1 MADVSKIYDTNSGV
15 WRDVADTQARKNILY
30 FSSSGNNAMTV
41 NVGSNTQI
49 GRIPASGTNSL
60 ITTDT
65 VVLSCVFAD
74 PSKITSNV
82 TWTSYNGYVT
92 FTGTCTAV
100 TSANV
105 ILGRKGN

>member
-1 MADVSKIYDTNSGV
+1 MPNVSQIYDTDSGV
-15 WRDVADTQARKNILY
+15 WRDVVDTTARKNILY
-30 FSSSGNNAMTV
+30 YTGVSVSSGT
-41 NVGSNTQI
+41 STQI
-49 GRIPASGTNSL
+49 MRIPASGTNSD

-65 VVLSCVFAD
+65 VVLNITFNN
-74 PSKITSNV
+74 PSYITSGIS
-82 TWTSYNGYVT
+82 WRSYAGYVT

>member
-1 MADVSKIYDTNSGV
+1 MPNVSQIYDTESGV
-15 WRDVADTQARKNILY
+15 WRPVADTQARKNILY
-30 FSSSGNNAMTV
+30 YT
-41 NVGSNTQI
+41 NVSVSTGTNSQI
-49 GRIPASGTNSL
+49 MRIPASGTNSD

-65 VVLSCVFAD
+65 VVLNITFNS
-74 PSKITSNV
+74 PSNITSGIS
-82 TWTSYNGYVT
+82 WTSYAGYVT

>member
-1 MADVSKIYDTNSGV
+1 MADVSQIYDTGSGV
-15 WRDVADTQARKNILY
+15 WRDVADATARKNVLY
-30 FSSSGNNAMTV
+30 YTNQTVSVATNA
-41 NVGSNTQI
+41 QI
-49 GRIPASGTNSL
+49 MRIPASGTDSD

-65 VVLSCVFAD
+65 VVLDISFNK
-74 PSKITSNV
+74 PSYIASDIS
-82 TWTSYNGYVT
+82 WTSYAGYVT

>member
-1 MADVSKIYDTNSGV
+1 MPNVSQIYDTESGV
-15 WRDVADTQARKNILY
+15 WRDIADAQARKNILY
-30 FSSSGNNAMTV
+30 YTNQTV
-41 NVGSNTQI
+41 SAATSAQI
-49 GRIPASGTNSL
+49 MRIPASGTNSD

-65 VVLSCVFAD
+65 VVLNITFD
-74 PSKITSNV
+74 NPSYITSGIS
-82 TWTSYNGYVT
+82 WTSYAGYVT

>member
-1 MADVSKIYDTNSGV
+1 MPNVSQIYDTDSGV
-15 WRDVADTQARKNILY
+15 WRDVADAQARKNILY
-30 FSSSGNNAMTV
+30 YTNQTVSSATNA
-41 NVGSNTQI
+41 QI
-49 GRIPASGTNSL
+49 MRIPASGTNTD

-65 VVLSCVFAD
+65 VVLDITFNN
-74 PSKITSNV
+74 PSYITSNIS
-82 TWTSYNGYVT
+82 WTSYAGYVT

>member
-1 MADVSKIYDTNSGV
+1 MPNVSQIYDTESGV
-15 WRDVADTQARKNILY
+15 WRDVADAQARKNILY
-30 FSSSGNNAMTV
+30 YTNQTVSAATNA
-41 NVGSNTQI
+41 QI
-49 GRIPASGTNSL
+49 MRIPASGTNTD

-65 VVLSCVFAD
+65 VVLNVTFNN
-74 PSKITSNV
+74 PSYITSNIS
-82 TWTSYNGYVT
+82 WTSYAGYVT